1 MFAWSVYSPPTISK
15 IILHH
20 PDFCFILYLGL
31 VAIKVKTNLN
41 KQFFSKKYAIKLSY
55 ACVAV
60 VQHNANGQPFQSQAL
75 LSLL

>member
-31 VAIKVKTNLN
+31 VAIKVKTNLK
-41 KQFFSKKYAIKLSY
+41 KQLFDKNMLYNCLTL
-55 ACVAV
+55 
-60 VQHNANGQPFQSQAL
+60 AL
-75 LSLL
+75 P